1 MKRAFLFLLLTTLAL
16 SLSSVALCENSAL
29 TLLSEKS
36 AKVTNGGFVTGFNQA
51 WLLNHYGSQWTSNW
65 DEAEARRM
73 IEACADNGGKV
84 LRMWLFEGL
93 SFEGVE
99 WDGDPSKSAYGYSGT
114 RTRPTSLSA
123 EKLQN
128 IERFLV
134 LAKEKGVAVYLT
146 FFDANIYSQNNPA
159 KTQRKNEWWNVLNDK
174 YGAGTGFRHNVLLPI
189 LQTCQRHREAVFAV
203 DLVNE
208 INALVKKNWY
218 ENGWSGARLFVS
230 RWRNFIRGLIED
242 MPVSASFG
250 HHDAVDC
257 MLDGRLRA
265 NEVDFYDFH
274 LYNNGGHIPDAD
286 DVKELAQRLEIP
298 IYLGEFGQK
307 SKAFDDSLQS
317 RVLRNFINGSKE
329 CGLAGAFAWRLSDI
343 RRGHNPEARFS
354 FEAFGRWRPAMEVF
368 RTLSTQ

>member
-1 MKRAFLFLLLTTLAL
+1 MKQTLLILFLFVMAL
-16 SLSSVALCENSAL
+16 SLCPRGLCQDDSV
-29 TLLSEKS
+29 TLLSQWSPKLTS
-36 AKVTNGGFVTGFNQA
+36 NSFLTGFNQA
-51 WLLNHYGSQWTSNW
+51 WLRNHYGSQWTRNW

-73 IEACADNGGKV
+73 IEACSDNGAKV

-123 EKLQN
+123 EKLAN

-134 LAKEKGVAVYLT
+134 LAKEKDVAVYLT

-174 YGAGTGFRHNVLLPI
+174 YGAGTGFRANVLLPI
-189 LQTCQRHREAVFAV
+189 LQVCQRHREAVFAV

-208 INALVKKNWY
+208 INALVKKDWF
-218 ENGWSGARLFVS
+218 ENGWAGARLFVS
-230 RWRNFIRGLIED
+230 RWRNFIRGLIAD

-257 MLDGRLRA
+257 MLDSRLRA
-265 NEVDFYDFH
+265 DAVDFYDFH
-274 LYNNGGHIPDAD
+274 LYNNRGSIPDDD
-286 DVKELAQRLEIP
+286 DVKELAERLEIP

-307 SKAFDDSLQS
+307 SKAFDDALQS
-317 RVLRNFINGSKE
+317 RVLRNFINASKE